1 MQVNIRHDIDNLE
14 SDIILIE
21 NNIVDFLRQNHEQ
34 ELKKALYKLKSD
46 LKHLSIIANG
56 APLDK
61 IENRKVMDFLRNHY
75 NQLQKLSVPA

>member
-1 MQVNIRHDIDNLE
+1 MQVDIRHDIDNLE

-46 LKHLSIIANG
+46 LKHLGIIANV

-75 NQLQKLSVPA
+75 NQLQKLTVPA